1 MKKVKLNK
9 EETKNLLNM
18 ISSTDVENATV
29 AFQVLENS
37 DLKDYFGELIVL
49 YKYGK
54 KDHITWKK
62 EAPKAWKKIS
72 EHFVDK
78 STMSSGKCLSIMTEK
93 KASKESLELYFEN
106 FVGDMI
112 GFLDQL
118 GYPAEKFEI
127 SIKLKE

>member
-1 MKKVKLNK
+1 MAKVKLNK

-54 KDHITWKK
+54 KDHITWEK

-78 STMSSGKCLSIMTEK
+78 SAMSSGSLSFRANTRCM
-93 KASKESLELYFEN
+93 AS
-106 FVGDMI
+106 
-112 GFLDQL
+112 
-118 GYPAEKFEI
+118 
-127 SIKLKE
+127 

>member
-1 MKKVKLNK
+1 MAKVKLNK

-18 ISSTDVENATV
+18 ISSTDAENATV

-37 DLKDYFGELIVL
+37 DLKNYFGELIVL

-54 KDHITWKK
+54 KNHTVWEK
-62 EAPKAWKKIS
+62 EAPKSWKKIS
-72 EHFVDK
+72 EHFID
-78 STMSSGKCLSIMTEK
+78 TTAMSSGKCLSIMTEK

-106 FVGDMI
+106 FMVDMI

-118 GYPAEKFEI
+118 GYPAEKFDI

>member
-1 MKKVKLNK
+1 MAKVKLSK
-9 EETKNLLNM
+9 DETKNLLSM
-18 ISSTDVENATV
+18 LASSDTENATV

-37 DLKDYFGELIVL
+37 DLKDYLGELIVL

-54 KDHITWKK
+54 QDYTVWEK
-62 EAPKAWKKIS
+62 EAPKSWKKIS
-72 EHFVDK
+72 EYFVDK
-78 STMSSGKCLSIMTEK
+78 TTMSSGKCLSVMTDK

-118 GYPAEKFEI
+118 GYPAEKFDI

>member
-1 MKKVKLNK
+1 MAKVKLNK

-54 KDHITWKK
+54 KDYTVWEK
-62 EAPKAWKKIS
+62 EAPKSWKKIS
-72 EHFVDK
+72 EYFLDK
-78 STMSSGKCLSIMTEK
+78 PGMSSGRCLSIMTDK

-118 GYPAEKFEI
+118 GYPAEKFDI
-127 SIKLKE
+127 SIKLKQ

>member
-1 MKKVKLNK
+1 MAKVKLNK

-18 ISSTDVENATV
+18 ISSTDTENATV

-54 KDHITWKK
+54 KDHTVWAK
-62 EAPKAWKKIS
+62 EAPKSWKKIS
-72 EHFVDK
+72 EYFID
-78 STMSSGKCLSIMTEK
+78 TTAMSSGKCLSIMTDK

-118 GYPAEKFEI
+118 GYPAEKFDI
-127 SIKLKE
+127 TIKLKE

>member
-1 MKKVKLNK
+1 MTKVKLNK

-54 KDHITWKK
+54 KDHITWEK

-78 STMSSGKCLSIMTEK
+78 SAMSSGKCLSIMTEK
-93 KASKESLELYFEN
+93 KASKDSLELYFEN

-118 GYPAEKFEI
+118 GYPAEKFDI
-127 SIKLKE
+127 TIKLKE